1 MTKKKQFIIMTNFLK
16 NLKLHHVL
24 LSDEISVLDIPKD
37 LETIVLDE
45 CKKLNLMLCYNI
57 TEKAVYEGFFRG
69 EQNLVKFADRIK
81 TITIKEPV
89 PDWDCS
95 EIFYTVKRI
104 M

>member
-1 MTKKKQFIIMTNFLK
+1 MTEEQITMSNFLK
-16 NLKLHHVL
+16 NLKLRHVL
-24 LSDEISVLDIPKD
+24 LSDEISILDIPKD

-69 EQNLVKFADRIK
+69 EQNLIGFTNRKK
-81 TITIKEPV
+81 TIIIKEPV

-95 EIFYTVKRI
+95 KIFYTLKRNI
-104 M
+104 